1 MKGKNKEIIIA
12 HPPDKLWMLPWWVL
26 SWWPSYIR
34 NNPHGWGTVSQA
46 IALWQRGSSAGSVIN
61 SIFYGFIDCS
71 LAWSCYLMGRK
82 RAWFKY
88 LFSPSNND
96 SESCFSIRDLT
107 GCLYKANCLLHSLTP
122 TARKWTLHASWFPRR
137 GGNLNGPGGSTSP
150 GWKRSGT
157 ALPFFSFEEVVN
169 PAGLAGKGYNRFD
182 TL

>member
-1 MKGKNKEIIIA
+1 
-12 HPPDKLWMLPWWVL
+12 
-26 SWWPSYIR
+26 
-34 NNPHGWGTVSQA
+34 
-46 IALWQRGSSAGSVIN
+46 
-61 SIFYGFIDCS
+61 
-71 LAWSCYLMGRK
+71 MGRK

-107 GCLYKANCLLHSLTP
+107 GCLNQANCLLHSLTP
-122 TARKWTLHASWFPRR
+122 TARKCTLHASWFPRR

-169 PAGLAGKGYNRFD
+169 PAVVAGKGYNRFD